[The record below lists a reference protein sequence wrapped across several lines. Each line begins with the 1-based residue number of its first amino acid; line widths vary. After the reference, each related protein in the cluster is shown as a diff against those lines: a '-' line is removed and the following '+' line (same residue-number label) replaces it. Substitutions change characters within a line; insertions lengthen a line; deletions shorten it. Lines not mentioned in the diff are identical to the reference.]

1 MKYRKTGS
9 FPLGQFEIGLKKRK
23 TSFHQNRI
31 FFQQW
36 HNDSTMTLSECSNM
50 DWALEELL
58 FQEAQNQTDSQ
69 EPTDLPKKE
78 DYIEALHQ
86 LLENNDEDNQI
97 SPLPPSLFPQH
108 FEEEAAEEI
117 PVLLPP
123 EGYRDDG
130 LSDHENEHEPKGIV
144 GSMTV
149 GTTCPGD
156 RQGMSNALLLTLNTQ
171 SCLLRFKN
179 APNKPFFKDL

>member
-9 FPLGQFEIGLKKRK
+9 FPLGQFEIGLKNEKLVFIK
-23 TSFHQNRI
+23 IGF

-58 FQEAQNQTDSQ
+58 FQETQNQTDSQ

-130 LSDHENEHEPKGIV
+130 LSDHENEHEPEAKGI

-149 GTTCPGD
+149 PTTCPGD
-156 RQGMSNALLLTLNTQ
+156 KQGMSNALQLI
-171 SCLLRFKN
+171 
-179 APNKPFFKDL
+179 